1 MTGKSDFSFAMCDL
15 CGRDNTTYP
24 MLDYIFCV
32 ADVVRPDGT
41 PDRLTVLCGEC
52 RAFSMPEIQA
62 RYEQCYGFNEATP
75 ECPSGS
81 PEEINGQYPTDQMGN
96 HRGNARP
103 ISR

>member
-1 MTGKSDFSFAMCDL
+1 MKPDDVNSTSSFAMCDL

-52 RAFSMPEIQA
+52 RPLPMPEIQA
-62 RYEQCYGFNEATP
+62 RYEQCYASDPTP

-81 PEEINGQYPTDQMGN
+81 PGLT
-96 HRGNARP
+96 ARQP
-103 ISR
+103 DKPAVI